1 MSACLMCGS
10 VRLRPLYEAV
20 RDRSGVAVGTSRF
33 LGCEECGSATL
44 DALPAPSALA
54 ALYPSHY
61 TFKAAEA
68 HASPVRR
75 LLARLEWRL
84 FYRGTSQRR
93 LAIVRQLTG
102 LASGRVLE
110 VGCGSGLF
118 LRVLADAGYDVEGVE
133 LAASDVEY
141 ARRRLG
147 LQVFHG
153 SLESAGLPARH
164 YDAVLLVY
172 VLEHIPDPARTLAE
186 VARILKPGGWVV
198 AGLPVLDSGQSKLL
212 GARWSAVTEAPR
224 HVTIPSFEGARR
236 LLVRAGFRDVRAAPA
251 PLLENA
257 GHVAL
262 SLLPAATTPQA
273 WGGAGLLPLLFRRLA
288 GAAAMLPGLLVAAAE
303 RLPGDGRARTGTM
316 FFCGR
321 V

>member
-10 VRLRPLYEAV
+10 PRLRPLYEAV
-20 RDRSGVAVGTSRF
+20 RDRSGVAAGTSRF
-33 LGCEECGSATL
+33 LGCEDCRSATL
-44 DALPAPSALA
+44 DTLPEPSAIA

-68 HASPVRR
+68 HASPMRR

-93 LAIVRQLTG
+93 LAILRQLTG

-118 LRVLADAGYDVEGVE
+118 LRALADAGYDVEGVE
-133 LAASDVEY
+133 LAGSDVEY

-147 LQVFHG
+147 LSVFHG
-153 SLESAGLPARH
+153 SLESAGLPAHH
-164 YDAVLLVY
+164 YDVVLLVY
-172 VLEHIPDPARTLAE
+172 VLEHIPDPAQTLAE
-186 VARILKPGGWVV
+186 AARILKPGGWVV

-212 GARWSAVTEAPR
+212 GARWAAVTEAPR
-224 HVTIPSFEGARR
+224 HVAIPSFDGARC
-236 LLVRAGFRDVRAAPA
+236 LLARAGFRDVRAVPA

-273 WGGAGLLPLLFRRLA
+273 WGGAGLLPLLARRLA

-303 RLPGDGRARTGTM
+303 RWPNDERARTGTM

-321 V
+321 T